1 MGAQRYNVITGSR
14 LSRRAALRGA
24 ALTGLGGAALWT
36 VGCSSS
42 NNNKSVATATK
53 AAATAASATSA
64 ATTAPATAAG
74 TAAATRAA
82 ASATAVGAA
91 SSSPA
96 ASAGSATPKIA
107 DFGWT
112 NNAPDLKAT
121 PKKGGTFRFGTH
133 VVPPGLDPV
142 KSASY
147 ESANIYTPVYNRL
160 IRGQYGTEL
169 QPYNPW
175 RLMITND
182 LAASM
187 EHPDAMTYTFKL
199 KPNIKFQNVDPV
211 KGRAFTSADV
221 KYSLD
226 AFLANKETATYLAS
240 VTVDAPDPLTVKL
253 TLTKPANYILQALAD
268 PRIVML
274 AHEVADADGDFSK
287 RAIGTGPFILDNF
300 QPNVSAHYK
309 RNPDYYRTDR
319 PYFDAMQ
326 FDNFKDNASSKAAF
340 IAGQYEYAQYA
351 LLNPT
356 DDIKDILAAQKSTV
370 VLKLQSRWQSN
381 VFAMGFAADKA
392 PYTDPRV
399 RIGISK
405 GWDRSVFG
413 KKNYGGDYNVL
424 GAYAWIDEF
433 DSAPDLGDAYK
444 FDQKAAKDMLSAAG
458 QSSLTVPFDYFPYG
472 GDADDQLQTIQ
483 NQLKEIGVNLQLN
496 KLDATAFF
504 AKYYGQKV
512 DNAISSFIP
521 TTPRWAP
528 LSMLVLWHS
537 GSPKN
542 YLRLNSPDFD
552 AAVDKLTT
560 TEDPAEQKKAYQ
572 DAFNKLH
579 QPAYFVSWA
588 ESPTFFVHSP
598 KLHGVLPNMYND
610 PAGWGNQALEDWWLD
625 A

>member
-1 MGAQRYNVITGSR
+1 MGAQRYTVVTGSR

-24 ALTGLGGAALWT
+24 AIAGLGGTAAWL
-36 VGCSSS
+36 VACSSS
-42 NNNKSVATATK
+42 NNNKSAATETK
-53 AAATAASATSA
+53 AGATAASATSA
-64 ATTAPATAAG
+64 ATAAG

-82 ASATAVGAA
+82 TSAPTSGG
-91 SSSPA
+91 SPA
-96 ASAGSATPKIA
+96 AGAASATPKIA

-121 PKKGGTFRFGTH
+121 PKKGGTFRFSTH

-160 IRGQYGTEL
+160 IRAQYGTEL

-175 RLMITND
+175 RLMITMD

-187 EHPDAMTYTFKL
+187 EHPDPMTYTFKL
-199 KPNIKFQNVDPV
+199 KPNVKFQNVDPV
-211 KGRAFTSADV
+211 KGRAFTADDA
-221 KYSLD
+221 KYSLN
-226 AFLANKETATYLAS
+226 AFLANPETATYLAS
-240 VTVDAPDPLTVKL
+240 VKVDAPDPQTVKL
-253 TLTKPANYILQALAD
+253 TLTKPANYIMQALAD

-340 IAGQYEYAQYA
+340 ISGQYEYAQYA
-351 LLNPT
+351 LLNAQ
-356 DDIKDILAAQKSTV
+356 DDIKDILAAQKNTV

-381 VFAMGFAADKA
+381 VFAMGFPADKA
-392 PYTDPRV
+392 PWSDQRV
-399 RIGISK
+399 RTGISK
-405 GWDRSVFG
+405 GWDRSVYG
-413 KKNYGGDYNVL
+413 KKAYGGDYNVL
-424 GAYAWIDEF
+424 GPYAWIDEF
-433 DSAPDLGDAYK
+433 DAAPDLGDAYK

-458 QSSLTVPFDYFPYG
+458 QSNLTVPFDYFPYG

-483 NQLKEIGVNLQLN
+483 SQLKEIGVNLQLN

-504 AKYYGQKV
+504 AKYYGQKA
-512 DNAISSFIP
+512 DGPISSFIP

-542 YLRLNSPDFD
+542 YLRLSSPDFD
-552 AAVDKLTT
+552 AAVEKLTT
-560 TEDPAEQKKAYQ
+560 TEDANEQKKAYQ
-572 DAFNKLH
+572 DAFNKLV

-588 ESPTFFVHSP
+588 EAPTYFVHSP
-598 KLHGVLPNMYND
+598 KLHGFLPNMYND
-610 PAGWGNQALEDWWLD
+610 PAGWGNQAMEDWWLD
-625 A
+625 T

>member
-1 MGAQRYNVITGSR
+1 MGAQRYHVITGSR

-24 ALTGLGGAALWT
+24 ALTGLGGAALWM

-42 NNNKSVATATK
+42 NNNKKGAAATATK
-53 AAATAASATSA
+53 AATTAASATSA
-64 ATTAPATAAG
+64 APAASAAAS
-74 TAAATRAA
+74 AAATRAA
-82 ASATAVGAA
+82 TSAPAASAAA
-91 SSSPA
+91 GSPA

-107 DFGWT
+107 DFGWV

-121 PKKGGTFRFGTH
+121 PKKGGTLRFGTH

-147 ESANIYTPVYNRL
+147 ESANIYTPVYSRL
-160 IRGQYGTEL
+160 IRAQYGTEL

-199 KPNIKFQNVDPV
+199 KPNVKFQNVDPV
-211 KGRAFTSADV
+211 KGRAFTADDV
-221 KYSLD
+221 KYSLN
-226 AFLANKETATYLAS
+226 AFLANPETATYLAA
-240 VTVDAPDPLTVKL
+240 VKVDAVDPQTVKIS
-253 TLTKPANYILQALAD
+253 LTKPANYVLQAMAD

-319 PYFDAMQ
+319 PYMDAMQ

-340 IAGQYEYAQYA
+340 IAGQYEMSQYA
-351 LLNPT
+351 LLNPL
-356 DDIKDILAAQKSTV
+356 DDIKDILAAQKNTV
-370 VLKLQSRWQSN
+370 VFKLQSRWQSN
-381 VFAMGFAADKA
+381 IFAMGFPADKA
-392 PYTDPRV
+392 PWNDQRV

-405 GWDRSVFG
+405 GWDRSVYG
-413 KKNYGGDYNVL
+413 KKAYGGDYNVL
-424 GAYAWIDEF
+424 GPYAWIDEF

-458 QSSLTVPFDYFPYG
+458 QANLTVPFDYFPYG

-483 NQLKEIGVNLQLN
+483 NQLKEIGVDLKLN

-504 AKYYGQKV
+504 AKYYGQKA
-512 DNAISSFIP
+512 DGPISSFIP

-542 YLRLNSPDFD
+542 YLRLSSPEFD

-560 TEDPAEQKKAYQ
+560 TEDKDEQKKAYQ
-572 DAFNKLH
+572 DAFNKLV
-579 QPAYFVSWA
+579 QPAFFVSWT
-588 ESPTFFVHSP
+588 ESPTYSVHSP
-598 KLHGVLPNMYND
+598 KLHGFLPNMYND
-610 PAGWGNQALEDWWLD
+610 PTGWGNQAMEDWWLD
-625 A
+625 T